1 MNIEREFMNW
11 AKKKDPYCLYIG
23 FLSMANYYKKKAEEE
38 TDPIKKE
45 KYLMKN
51 KMAFKESQKYL
62 KKLVNKKEKVLYSNS
77 EIISSSLNQLKKL
90 ERIKERLKKS
100 DSLFEC

>member
-11 AKKKDPYCLYIG
+11 TKKKDPYCLYIG

-51 KMAFKESQKYL
+51 KMAFKESQKYDKL
-62 KKLVNKKEKVLYSNS
+62 WRKKVKPYVKYPFHK
-77 EIISSSLNQLKKL
+77 
-90 ERIKERLKKS
+90 
-100 DSLFEC
+100 